1 MKEQHILTFKL
12 PMIEKLALV
21 ESICSIGYK
30 KTGNKFM
37 VNFNGSKGYLSNIEI
52 SCEGSQKQRNNVI
65 WVEKQRN
72 EKGKL
77 KGVMVAIFHS
87 KDGIRVQIDDVQP
100 KQETMTCAEAG
111 DDLPF

>member
-1 MKEQHILTFKL
+1 MEKKHIITFRL
-12 PMIEKLALV
+12 PMILKLTLV

-52 SCEGSQKQRNNVI
+52 SCEGKQGKRNNII
-65 WVEKQRN
+65 WVEKLKN

-77 KGVMVAIFHS
+77 ENILVDIFYS
-87 KDGIRVQIDDVQP
+87 QGNGISVQLEHER
-100 KQETMTCAEAG
+100 KTCAEAG